1 MWNVWEILSDVYWN
15 IHTERTFVCQNKC
28 GWVWNGEHC
37 FLYVI
42 TFTGWKVVSF
52 CHMQIWLRPFVDKE
66 IKPVLSV
73 FNSSFTSTLVG
84 PIRFPSVILLI
95 KNVQLFKFSYPFPN
109 IVLINILF
117 KKNLKLFVKDRLTLC
132 AYMGSIRK
140 FGLLNYRF
148 TL

>member
-1 MWNVWEILSDVYWN
+1 MTCTEIFTLNVRLS
-15 IHTERTFVCQNKC
+15 VCQNKC

-42 TFTGWKVVSF
+42 HVSFTGWKVVSF

-73 FNSSFTSTLVG
+73 FNSSFISTLVG
-84 PIRFPSVILLI
+84 PIQFPSVMLLVE
-95 KNVQLFKFSYPFPN
+95 NVQWFKFSYPFPN
-109 IVLINILF
+109 IVLINIL
-117 KKNLKLFVKDRLTLC
+117 KKKKFKLFVKDRLTLC
-132 AYMGSIRK
+132 AYMGSISK